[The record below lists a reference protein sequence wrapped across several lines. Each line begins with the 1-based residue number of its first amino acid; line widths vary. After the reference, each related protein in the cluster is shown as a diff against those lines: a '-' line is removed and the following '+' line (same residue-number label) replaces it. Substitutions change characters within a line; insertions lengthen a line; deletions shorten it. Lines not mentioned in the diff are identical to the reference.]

1 MKFYVSPKP
10 ADNQSIILEDNQLD
24 VLERILTIKTVSKYV
39 ITLTVF
45 KFQNSFTSGDP
56 FMEYSFI
63 IHSVLS
69 PFGARPIWKT
79 SVLFVPITSEEDL
92 TSRSFPVAFQYPIL
106 VVLLFCEPCGY
117 FLPRG
122 QKKNHSVS
130 DLTIDLSGKKK
141 NRNVNYLK
149 TLHETRGVK
158 MNYSS

>member
-56 FMEYSFI
+56 FMEYSCI

-141 NRNVNYLK
+141 IGMLSILK
-149 TLHETRGVK
+149 HSTRVTG
-158 MNYSS
+158 M

>member
-1 MKFYVSPKP
+1 MTII
-10 ADNQSIILEDNQLD
+10 NSIKVCNH
-24 VLERILTIKTVSKYV
+24 VNS
-39 ITLTVF
+39 F

-56 FMEYSFI
+56 FMEYSCI

-130 DLTIDLSGKKK
+130 DLTIGLSGKKK
-141 NRNVNYLK
+141 IGTLTILK
-149 TLHETRGVK
+149 HSTRHMLLPRKG
-158 MNYSS
+158 NA